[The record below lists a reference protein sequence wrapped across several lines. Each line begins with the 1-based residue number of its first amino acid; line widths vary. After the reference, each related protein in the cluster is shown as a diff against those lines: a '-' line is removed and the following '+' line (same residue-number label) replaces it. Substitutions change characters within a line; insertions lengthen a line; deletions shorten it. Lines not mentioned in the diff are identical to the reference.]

1 MKKQT
6 LQQVRT
12 KLANAKRG
20 VYHHMEWKS
29 ETIINGITYTKV
41 SKGSV
46 RFINYYKKT
55 GKPQPSTYQDIIIR
69 VNKQGEEYA
78 QFFTTGKAPQVKYYR
93 NNRAIT
99 KANYDKNVQPKPS
112 QVDLMFSK
120 HLTDIIAFR

>member
-12 KLANAKRG
+12 KLANAKKG

-29 ETIINGITYTKV
+29 ETTINGITYTKV

-55 GKPQPSTYQDIIIR
+55 GKPQPSDYQDIIIR
-69 VNKQGEEYA
+69 VNKKGEEYA
-78 QFFTTGKAPQVKYYR
+78 QFYTTGKAPRVRYYR
-93 NNRAIT
+93 NNRTIT
-99 KANYDKNVQPKPS
+99 KANYDKVVQPKNE
-112 QVDLMFSK
+112 QITLMFNK